1 MKKRKGIL
9 SVFLA
14 LLLAVSVS
22 VPAFAADKTEL
33 QKAIEISG
41 AYLQKTVANPQISSI
56 GGEWTVIGLARS
68 AIDVPQDYFTQYYQT
83 AAETTAQKQGVLH
96 ARKYTEYSRV
106 VLALTAIGADP
117 SDVGRYDLLQP
128 LADFEKV
135 TGQGI
140 NGAAWALLALDSG
153 GYEIPIVPDVK
164 IQATRQMYVE
174 QILSKQLADGGWNL
188 SGEGSADPDVTGM
201 VLQALSKYTE
211 QPAVKTAV
219 EQALTC
225 LSHLQDET
233 GGFSSYAV
241 ETSESVAQVIV
252 ALGELGINFQD
263 ERFVKNG
270 NTLLD
275 ALLGYWNADG
285 SFRHTPSGESNLMA
299 TEQGFYGL
307 VAAQRAMN
315 GESGLYQMADSKQ
328 EAETPV
334 KEEQHE
340 KEALE
345 HLSVDLP
352 ARWAAAF
359 GRMRQK

>member
-1 MKKRKGIL
+1 MRKMKRVLSIL
-9 SVFLA
+9 LA

-22 VPAFAADKTEL
+22 VPAFAEDRIDL
-33 QKAIEISG
+33 QKAIDISG
-41 AYLQKTVANPQISSI
+41 AYLQKTVAAPQISSI

-68 AIDVPQDYFTQYYQT
+68 GMDVSQEYFDRYEKT
-83 AAETTAQKQGVLH
+83 AAETTAQKHGVLH
-96 ARKYTEYSRV
+96 GRKYTEYSRV

-117 SDVGRYDLLQP
+117 SDVGGYDLLQP

-135 TGQGI
+135 TWQGI
-140 NGAAWALLALDSG
+140 NGPIWALIALDSG
-153 GYEIPIVPDVK
+153 GYEIPVVPDVK
-164 IQATRQMYVE
+164 IQATRQMYVDE
-174 QILSKQLADGGWNL
+174 ILSRQLADGGWNL
-188 SGEGSADPDVTGM
+188 SGGGSADPDVTGM

-219 EQALTC
+219 EQALNC
-225 LSHLQDET
+225 LSRMQDET
-233 GGFSSYAV
+233 GGFYSYDTD
-241 ETSESVAQVIV
+241 TSESVVQVIV
-252 ALGELGINFQD
+252 ALGELGIDLQD

-285 SFRHTPSGESNLMA
+285 SFRHTSSGESNLMA

-315 GESGLYQMADSKQ
+315 GESSLYQMEDRKQ

-334 KEEQHE
+334 KEEQNE
-340 KEALE
+340 KEAVE
-345 HLSVDLP
+345 SLSVDLP

-359 GRMRQK
+359 GGLRQK

>member
-1 MKKRKGIL
+1 MRKVKRVLSIL
-9 SVFLA
+9 LA

-33 QKAIEISG
+33 QKSIDISG
-41 AYLQKTVANPQISSI
+41 AYLQKTVANPQVSSV

-68 AIDVPQDYFTQYYQT
+68 EIDVPQEYFTQYDKT
-83 AAETTAQKQGVLH
+83 VAKTTAQKQGVLH

-117 SDVGRYDLLQP
+117 SDVGGYDLLQP

-140 NGAAWALLALDSG
+140 NGPVWALLALDSG
-153 GYEIPIVPDVK
+153 GYEIPVVPDVK

-174 QILSKQLADGGWNL
+174 QILAKQLADGGWNL
-188 SGEGSADPDVTGM
+188 SGGGSADPDVTGM
-201 VLQALSKYTE
+201 VLQALSNYTE

-219 EQALTC
+219 EQALNC
-225 LSHLQDET
+225 LSRMQDET

-241 ETSESVAQVIV
+241 ETSESVVQVIV
-252 ALGELGINFQD
+252 ALGELGIDLQD

-275 ALLGYWNADG
+275 ALLGYWNEDG

-315 GESGLYQMADSKQ
+315 GESSLYQMADRKQ

-334 KEEQHE
+334 KEEQNE
-340 KEALE
+340 KEAVGSM
-345 HLSVDLP
+345 SVDLP